1 MKTLLVVAPALALA
15 LLACGKKA
23 EKPAGGSAGS
33 AVAANKPPIDAGAT
47 ATVDAKGAPAKPTK
61 ISKATRA
68 DLAALR
74 HPAGLQAVGD
84 AVRHVLHLR
93 VAQGAASGLD
103 QAGMVGAIGGT
114 AVEQVDQLHVL
125 HSALAPLARTT
136 CR

>member
-1 MKTLLVVAPALALA
+1 MKPLLVVAPALALA

-68 DLAALR
+68 EYKKR
-74 HPAGLQAVGD
+74 LQAGRTLAKATKD
-84 AVRHVLHLR
+84 MNRPN
-93 VAQGAASGLD
+93 SPSS
-103 QAGMVGAIGGT
+103 AG
-114 AVEQVDQLHVL
+114 
-125 HSALAPLARTT
+125 P
-136 CR
+136 